1 MARPSCG
8 RDKPFARRA
17 LRKVTDS
24 ISADRHVEMAPPIA
38 LAAHA
43 AIIPPKVSVLF
54 GGELARSYVRQDL
67 QRSSHR
73 HSRNED
79 DPALFTRHKIGLSD
93 NDRRYVYTML
103 LDARPSH
110 DISNH
115 HQCAALLTRCDCL
128 HDVLVLG
135 STLLMLT
142 PCFSHVLHC
151 SNLVERVAR

>member
-1 MARPSCG
+1 MVRTQAYAVSSTNLSNTLRET
-8 RDKPFARRA
+8 RRKIWVG
-17 LRKVTDS
+17 LLPTFS
-24 ISADRHVEMAPPIA
+24 IA

-43 AIIPPKVSVLF
+43 ATFSLKVSVLF

-79 DPALFTRHKIGLSD
+79 DPALFTRRKIGLSD

-115 HQCAALLTRCDCL
+115 RRCAALLTRCDCL

-151 SNLVERVAR
+151 SNLVERVAH

>member
-1 MARPSCG
+1 MMCG
-8 RDKPFARRA
+8 MNVLSFSQS
-17 LRKVTDS
+17 L
-24 ISADRHVEMAPPIA
+24 
-38 LAAHA
+38 HA
-43 AIIPPKVSVLF
+43 ARNAKKNMGRAPADLLDRSRRTRRLFHLKCPVLF

-115 HQCAALLTRCDCL
+115 RRCAALLTRCDCL